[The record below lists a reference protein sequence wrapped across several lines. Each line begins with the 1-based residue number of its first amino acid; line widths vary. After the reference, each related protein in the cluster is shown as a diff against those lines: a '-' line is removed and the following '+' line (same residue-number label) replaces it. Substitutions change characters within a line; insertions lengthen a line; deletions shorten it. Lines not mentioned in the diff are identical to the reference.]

1 MYMAIRKAVTTSRTG
16 NNMSSP
22 KVLILTHGDT
32 DGVCAAAI
40 AKKTYPNAKV
50 EFTVAS
56 DLSSRLR
63 GLSGFDRLIIMDLRL
78 DKEHIE
84 EGKRAL
90 AEISKTCSIIYI
102 DHHPFPKR
110 TTQKDL
116 AACDTIVHRTNASTS
131 ELALE
136 FFKPPPSHEFIAVL
150 GAIGDYQD
158 QTLRIKKLIK
168 RYGTRKC
175 YPEALYLDRALRV
188 VDDSFRRRMT
198 DELARGKWPQ
208 ETTLAKEYA
217 SKVVKQRKIIEDY
230 VRGKSRRVCMHA
242 LFVGDVPFKASGL
255 SAELLVELLGAEVGI
270 ASYRMGRHLYLST
283 RRRWE
288 SDVRL
293 NELMGEC
300 TSAVGGS
307 GGGHVGASGGKIPA
321 QKLDDFLK
329 LVRWHLCE

>member
-1 MYMAIRKAVTTSRTG
+1 MIRKAVNTSRTG
-16 NNMSSP
+16 NNMSPS

-40 AKKTYPNAKV
+40 AKTTYPDAKV

-56 DLSSRLR
+56 DLASKLHE
-63 GLSGFDRLIIMDLRL
+63 LSGYDRLIIMDLRL

-90 AEISKTCSIIYI
+90 AAISKTCSVIYI
-102 DHHPFPKR
+102 DHHPFPKG

-116 AACDTIVHRTNASTS
+116 AECDTIVYRSNASTS

-136 FFKPPPSHEFIAVL
+136 FFKPPPSHEFLAVL
-150 GAIGDYQD
+150 GAIGDYQE
-158 QTLRIKKLIK
+158 QTPRMKKLIK
-168 RYGTRKC
+168 KYGTRKC
-175 YPEALYLDRALRV
+175 YPEALYIDRALRV
-188 VDDSFRRRMT
+188 VDDSFRRRMI
-198 DELARGKWPQ
+198 DELALGKWPQ
-208 ETTLAKEYA
+208 ETTLTKEYA
-217 SKVVKQRKIIEDY
+217 SKVVKQRKIIENY
-230 VRGKSRRVCMHA
+230 VKDKSRRVCMHA
-242 LFVGDVPFKASGL
+242 LFVGDVPYKASGL

-270 ASYRMGRHLYLST
+270 ASYRMGRYLYLSS

-288 SDVRL
+288 SDVHL

-307 GGGHVGASGGKIPA
+307 GGGHEEASGGKIPA

-329 LVRWHLCE
+329 LVRLQLCAT